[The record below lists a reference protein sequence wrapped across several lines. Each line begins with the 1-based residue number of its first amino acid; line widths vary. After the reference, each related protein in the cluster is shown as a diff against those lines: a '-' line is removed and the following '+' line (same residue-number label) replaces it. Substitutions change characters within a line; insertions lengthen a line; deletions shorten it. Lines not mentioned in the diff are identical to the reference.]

1 MKTELTGPC
10 NRVLE
15 VDLSTGKSS
24 VYMVPEAL
32 RLLYLGGKGLGL
44 KLIFDRMDLAAD
56 PLGKENVIAFMPGV
70 LMGTGAPCTG
80 RFCAVTKSPQTGIM
94 AAASCGGSFG
104 MQLKTAGWD
113 GLLVTGAAHSPVW
126 LLITADGAELRDAV
140 ELWGLDTV
148 VTQQRLSKDKTTG
161 VLAIGPAGENRVRFA
176 NIASGDR
183 FLGRGGMG
191 AVMGAKNLKAIVARG
206 GNFKILPADPELFE
220 KAKQKAAR
228 YIKSNIMTSAT
239 YTTFGTRANVVPS
252 NKANILPINNF
263 SDGHDDRAVNLSGEV
278 INRAHHTSHST
289 CKPCSILCGQKGEF
303 GGKVLP
309 VPEFETVGLLG
320 SNLGIFDTNRIAEFN
335 RICGEMG
342 MDTISAGGTLAWVME
357 ASAKALVESPLKFG
371 SADGVVQALTDMAH
385 CRGFGAEMARGVRS
399 LSEKYGGKE
408 FAMHVKG
415 LEMAAYDPRGSVGQ
429 GLAYAVANRGACHL
443 SAYMVAQEI
452 YFNLLNPH
460 RTRAKPEF
468 VKFFE
473 SLTCCVNSLHT
484 CQFTMFAYLLEPP
497 SAKYSPAPVLGFFM
511 QNVPEIAIRLIDFSA
526 YTRLWQAVTG
536 IPISNGAFLEAG
548 DRIHVLERYMNTR
561 MGISRKDDTL
571 PGRLLTEGRA
581 SDPHKRV
588 VPLDKM
594 LNKYYKL
601 RGFDENGI
609 PTEKTLKRLDIVS

>member
-1 MKTELTGPC
+1 MKTEIVGPS

-15 VDLSTGKSS
+15 VNLSTGKTG
-24 VYMVPEAL
+24 VYTVPEQL
-32 RLLYLGGKGLGL
+32 RRLYLGGKGLGL
-44 KLIFDRMDLAAD
+44 KLIYDRMSLDVD
-56 PLGKENVIAFMPGV
+56 PLGGENIMAFMPGV

-94 AAASCGGSFG
+94 ASASCGGAFG

-113 GLLVTGAAHSPVW
+113 GLLVTGAARSPVW
-126 LLITADGAELRDAV
+126 LLITADGAEIRDAGD
-140 ELWGLDTV
+140 LWGLDTGAV
-148 VTQQRLSKDKTTG
+148 QQRLSEDKKTG
-161 VLAIGPAGENRVRFA
+161 VLAIGPAGENRVLFA
-176 NIASGDR
+176 NIASGHR

-206 GNFKILPADPELFE
+206 GVYRILPADPDLFE
-220 KAKQKAAR
+220 KAQKRAAG
-228 YIKSNIMTSAT
+228 YIKSNTMTSAT
-239 YTTFGTRANVVPS
+239 YTSFGTRANVMPS
-252 NKANILPINNF
+252 NRANILPVNNF

-278 INRAHHTSHST
+278 INKAHHTSHST
-289 CKPCSILCGQKGEF
+289 CKPCSILCGQKGQF
-303 GGKVLP
+303 GGVEQP

-320 SNLGIFDTNRIAEFN
+320 SNIGIFDTNRIAEFN

-342 MDTISAGGTLAWVME
+342 MDTISAGGTIAWVME
-357 ASAKALVESPLKFG
+357 AAAKGLVDSPLRFG
-371 SADGVVQALTDMAH
+371 SADGVAGALTDMAH
-385 CRGFGAEMARGVRS
+385 RRGFGAEMADGVRA
-399 LSEKYGGKE
+399 LSEKYGGRD

-443 SAYMVAQEI
+443 SAYLIAQEI
-452 YFNLLNPH
+452 YFHLLNPH

-497 SAKYSPAPVLGFFM
+497 SARYSPDPVLGFFM
-511 QNVPEIAIRLIDFSA
+511 QNVPEIAIRLIDFSV
-526 YTRLWQAVTG
+526 YTRLWRAVTG
-536 IPISNGAFLEAG
+536 IPISNGDFLAAG

-571 PGRLLTEGRA
+571 PGRLLKEGRA
-581 SDPHKRV
+581 SDPRKRV

-594 LNKYYKL
+594 LNRYYKL

-609 PTEKTLKRLDIVS
+609 PTEKTMKRLGIVA